1 MGIKVRENV
10 KTIDFNSFIKN
21 YSVDRIDILKLDCE
35 GSEWDILPTI
45 SDDFLKRKVRKIV
58 MEVHDFHEDNDLASR
73 KIRSLGLINRLKE
86 CEFDVDY
93 EQKILNGECGNL
105 FAKRIPKIKI
115 VHMLVDVEGIREKE
129 SIRQLKEFSEYSGFE
144 YIQMINELYTELPPT
159 DSCARPDAVQMEPGE
174 YKLSPAHYG
183 NFLAHKTAIEKHLN
197 DEYDGI
203 IFCECDAILIES
215 YEKVY
220 KIILDRFD
228 DMRYNNMKIMNMAKR
243 ILGQPHT
250 EFNDY
255 LGTTNRMSEA
265 HFYMIPTYEKDF
277 FVQQLNNT
285 GWDTFDLWLNN
296 NVMWHGHG
304 CILKEPISIQCS
316 GDSYLDKNYKDGT
329 TGLSE
334 EKIKQ
339 LKEGL

>member
-1 MGIKVRENV
+1 M
-10 KTIDFNSFIKN
+10 
-21 YSVDRIDILKLDCE
+21 
-35 GSEWDILPTI
+35 
-45 SDDFLKRKVRKIV
+45 
-58 MEVHDFHEDNDLASR
+58 
-73 KIRSLGLINRLKE
+73 INRLKE

-105 FAKRIPKIKI
+105 FAKRIPKIKM

-183 NFLAHKTAIEKHLN
+183 NFLAHKTAIETYLK
-197 DEYDGI
+197 DDCDGV

-215 YEKVY
+215 NEKVY
-220 KIILDRFD
+220 KTILDRFD

-265 HFYMIPTYEKDF
+265 HFYMIPTYESCMF
-277 FVQQLNNT
+277 
-285 GWDTFDLWLNN
+285 
-296 NVMWHGHG
+296 
-304 CILKEPISIQCS
+304 
-316 GDSYLDKNYKDGT
+316 
-329 TGLSE
+329 
-334 EKIKQ
+334 
-339 LKEGL
+339 